1 MTEAEKIDALQRS
14 MGQPIGFDI
23 SEAAT
28 KIKRNLILVSS
39 VALVLI
45 FGGVEAAPGV
55 SIFGVS
61 LTGVTSTKLMV
72 GLSIVLFYTLA
83 HYLWYCYELYSEWVI
98 RLTGAKLGFV
108 TGGGVGAEGM
118 DYPSDPKQSTL
129 YNWWLG
135 RSRALIDCKEV
146 ASKVDV
152 QVAQINLR
160 IDDIVN
166 NENPSA
172 NGAMAHQA
180 IMLLNSTLEQVNSSI
195 LSTEAVLMQVR
206 IPVSLARFDRRFG
219 LLLKS
224 QNLRI
229 ILIEIAF
236 PIALAAFSGAS
247 LAKFFVS

>member
-1 MTEAEKIDALQRS
+1 MTDVDKVGALQKS
-14 MGQPIGFDI
+14 LGEPVGFDI
-23 SEAAT
+23 SEAAA

-39 VALVLI
+39 VVLVLI

-61 LTGVTSTKLMV
+61 LTGVTSTKLMI
-72 GLSIVLFYTLA
+72 GLSVVLFYSFA

-108 TGGGVGAEGM
+108 TSGTFGAEGM

-129 YNWWLG
+129 YNWWLQQSQSLVDYKG
-135 RSRALIDCKEV
+135 I
-146 ASKVDV
+146 ASKLDE
-152 QVAQINLR
+152 QVEKINLR
-160 IDDIVN
+160 IDDIIN
-166 NENPSA
+166 NENPTA
-172 NGAMAHQA
+172 NIAMTHQA
-180 IMLLNSTLEQVNSSI
+180 IASLKTSVEQIDTSI
-195 LSTEAVLMQVR
+195 RTTEAILTQTR

-224 QNLRI
+224 QNMRI
-229 ILIEIAF
+229 FLIEIAL
-236 PIALAAFSGAS
+236 PIALAVFSGAS